1 MDKEGRV
8 TGKGG
13 AVDIIGRV
21 GTVTHVF
28 LRNEVEY
35 ATLFEERAGGKAGSF
50 VAPSAH
56 LQLETEVV
64 QAELKPATCDF
75 RKLREPVLIEM
86 GQRLLIHAQDLE
98 PMVNGQ
104 TTEFMTLT
112 AGLIELEA
120 RFADPKVII
129 VPPAQTLS
137 FVEGGFGED
146 KGKRTRSGAPRS
158 KPPSRSTSSR
168 AECPGVGTTRCSR

>member
-1 MDKEGRV
+1 MSRMWSSRGARGWTRSAGV
-8 TGKGG
+8 TGEG
-13 AVDIIGRV
+13 AAIDIIGRV

-98 PMVNGQ
+98 PMVKGQ
-104 TTEFMTLT
+104 TTEFMTLS
-112 AGLIELEA
+112 AGSSSSRRA
-120 RFADPKVII
+120 SP
-129 VPPAQTLS
+129 T
-137 FVEGGFGED
+137 
-146 KGKRTRSGAPRS
+146 PRS
-158 KPPSRSTSSR
+158 S
-168 AECPGVGTTRCSR
+168 